1 MNEHFISDDLYRELQ
16 TLPEYI
22 LISTAMFLRE
32 QWLDDPSNGEA
43 LMGMLIT
50 GEVLTERGLEL
61 PALVYDPRLEYA
73 IEHFCSVM
81 NRRDNI
87 IYH

>member
-16 TLPEYI
+16 TLPEYV
-22 LISTAMFLRE
+22 LLSTAMFLRE

-61 PALVYDPRLEYA
+61 PALDNDPRLEPA
-73 IEHFCSVM
+73 VEQFCSVM
-81 NRRDNI
+81 NRQDHI

>member
-1 MNEHFISDDLYRELQ
+1 MNKHFISDDLYRELQ
-16 TLPEYI
+16 TLSEYV

-43 LMGMLIT
+43 LMGILIT
-50 GEVLTERGLEL
+50 EEVLTERGLEL
-61 PALVYDPRLEYA
+61 PALDHDPRLEHA
-73 IEHFCSVM
+73 VEHFCSVM
-81 NRRDNI
+81 NRQDNI

>member
-1 MNEHFISDDLYRELQ
+1 MNEHFISDELYRELQ
-16 TLPEYI
+16 ILPEYV
-22 LISTAMFLRE
+22 LISTALLLRE

-61 PALVYDPRLEYA
+61 PALYYDPRLEA
-73 IEHFCSVM
+73 ALEHFCSVM
-81 NRRDNI
+81 NRQGNI